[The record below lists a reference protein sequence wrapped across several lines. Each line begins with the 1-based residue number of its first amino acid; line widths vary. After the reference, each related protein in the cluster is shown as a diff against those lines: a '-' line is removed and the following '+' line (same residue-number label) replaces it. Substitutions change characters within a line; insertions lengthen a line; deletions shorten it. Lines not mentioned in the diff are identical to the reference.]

1 MYSHAVL
8 MVFRRIELIENS
20 AFSREANE
28 HFGQMIFWSVAI
40 AITAIACAALF
51 YAAAGRAVK
60 VATPEAGDPNDHFR
74 VLLAGIDAD
83 QASGKLDEQQA
94 LAAKGE
100 LAREMLRSKGDARKA
115 VDGELGRGI
124 IFTGLGVV
132 VAIAFGFYALIG
144 SPDLP
149 SKPLAERP
157 EIVAQ
162 NITLAD
168 AIAQIEA
175 RLAQVPDDLRG
186 WTVIAPAYLEAGR
199 FDDAIGAYRQILAL
213 SEPNAELQT
222 NLAEALLLA
231 AGDDGSDE
239 AMALLRAAA
248 DSDPAHIRSRL
259 YLAAESMR
267 AEQYEIATDYWQQA
281 IALANGD
288 EAWLPAAEQGLA
300 VAQADGVDTYAEQQS
315 EMIQMMVGGLADRLA
330 SDGGS
335 VEEWVQ
341 LVRSYIVLGDLDQ
354 AQGAYDAAVA
364 AYPAA
369 FDRGELDTIALGA
382 GLVLNGGSQ

>member
-1 MYSHAVL
+1 MYSRAVL

-40 AITAIACAALF
+40 VITAIACAALF
-51 YAAAGRAVK
+51 YAAAGRAVN
-60 VATPEAGDPNDHFR
+60 VTTSEAGDPNDHFR
-74 VLLAGIDAD
+74 TLLAGIDSD
-83 QASGKLDEQQA
+83 LSSGKLDEAQA

-100 LAREMLRSKGDARKA
+100 LAREMLRSKVDTRKVA
-115 VDGELGRGI
+115 EGELGRGI
-124 IFTGLGVV
+124 IVAGLGAV

-149 SKPLAERP
+149 SQPLAERP

-162 NITLAD
+162 NITLDD
-168 AIAQIEA
+168 AITQIEA
-175 RLAQVPDDLRG
+175 RLEQVPDDLRG
-186 WTVIAPAYLEAGR
+186 WTVIAPAYMEAGR
-199 FDDAIGAYRQILAL
+199 FDDAINAYRQILSL
-213 SEPNAELQT
+213 SEPSAELQT

-231 AGDDGSDE
+231 AGEDGSEE
-239 AMALLRAAA
+239 AMALLRDAA
-248 DSDPAHIRSRL
+248 DSDPTHVRSRL

-267 AEQYEIATDYWQQA
+267 AEQYEIAAGYWQQA

-300 VAQADGVDTYAEQQS
+300 VAQADGVDTYADQQT
-315 EMIQMMVGGLADRLA
+315 EMIQTMVGGLADRLA

-335 VEEWVQ
+335 VEEWMQ
-341 LVRSYIVLGDLDQ
+341 LVRSYIVLGDRDR
-354 AQGAYDAAVA
+354 AQEAYNAAVA